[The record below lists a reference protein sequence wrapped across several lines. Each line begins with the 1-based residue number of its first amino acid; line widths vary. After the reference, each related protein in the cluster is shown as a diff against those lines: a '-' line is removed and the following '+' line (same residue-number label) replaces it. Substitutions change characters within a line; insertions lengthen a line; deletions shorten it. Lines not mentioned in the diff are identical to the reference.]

1 MTRTAVFTGPGN
13 RFQMETVPA
22 TPLAPGEALVRVRL
36 CTLCGSD
43 LHTVTGRRHGPTP
56 CVLGHEMVGEIAE
69 VYGEKRDASGHP
81 LAVGDR
87 VTWAV
92 ADSCGNCFFCTHD
105 LPQKCETLKKYG
117 HHAHESGRGPSGGLT
132 THCQLWPGTAVVK
145 VPAGVPDEVAAPAM
159 CATATVA
166 GALRQAG
173 TVRGA
178 TVLILGAGMLGLTAS
193 AMAASDGA
201 TVIVAD
207 TNAVRLNIATRF
219 GAKHTATVTGL
230 PARLAELTNGRG
242 ADVVLELAGVS
253 PSVETALSAA
263 RIGGTVVLV
272 GSVFPVSAVAVNPE
286 TLVRRCLQ
294 IVGSHNYAPAD
305 LVAAMR
311 FLAGEGNGYPFA
323 GLVARTLPLA
333 DVDEAFRLAEAEKPY
348 RIGVRP

>member
-1 MTRTAVFTGPGN
+1 MIRAAVFDGPGK
-13 RFQMETVPA
+13 RFHLEQLS
-22 TPLAPGEALVRVRL
+22 TPELAAGEALVRVRL

-43 LHTVTGRRHGPTP
+43 LHTFTGRRHGPTP

-69 VYGEKRDASGHP
+69 LAGEKLDATGEP

-92 ADSCGNCFFCTHD
+92 ADCCGSCFFCTRD
-105 LPQKCETLKKYG
+105 LPQKCERLKKYG
-117 HHAHESGRGPSGGLT
+117 HHAHEPGRGPSGGLA
-132 THCQLWPGTAVVK
+132 THCQLWAGTAVVK
-145 VPAGVPDEVAAPAM
+145 VPAAVCDEVAAPAM

-166 GALRQAG
+166 GAIRQAG
-173 TVRGA
+173 GLRGA

-193 AMAASDGA
+193 AMASAGGA

-207 TNAVRLNIATRF
+207 TNAERLATAKRF
-219 GAKHTATVTGL
+219 GATHVATPAEL
-230 PARLAELTNGRG
+230 AARLADITDGRG

-253 PSVETALSAA
+253 ASVETALASA

-272 GSVFPVSAVAVNPE
+272 GSVFPVSPVAVNPE
-286 TLVRRCLQ
+286 MVVRRCLR

-305 LVAAMR
+305 LVVAMR
-311 FLAGEGNGYPFA
+311 FLAGPGTGFPFA
-323 GLVARTLPLA
+323 ELVARTLPLDDIDA
-333 DVDEAFRLAEAEKPY
+333 AFRLAEAEKPY